1 MRPDRLLLFLLLM
14 MTLGCYRTTFVNDT
28 LTPTNEEDTTRTPYF
43 LWGIV
48 GDGEVDTRTYC
59 KYDAYKLTFVADP
72 LDVIVSTIT
81 LGILSLRSVQI
92 ECGAPAAMVKSAS
105 ASRGGAR

>member
-1 MRPDRLLLFLLLM
+1 MRRPYLLILLLLL
-14 MTLGCYRTTFVNDT
+14 TTTGCYKSTFVNDT
-28 LTPTNEEDTTRTPYF
+28 LLPTNEEDSTRTPYF

-59 KYDAYKLTFVADP
+59 KYDAYKITFVADP
-72 LDVIVSTIT
+72 LDVVVSTIT

-92 ECGAPAAMVKSAS
+92 ECGAPAVRKPSFLE
-105 ASRGGAR
+105 GGQ